1 MAQARVCDAL
11 SERRLVAVAWRA
23 RYAAGGGGG
32 GFGGLGGGGLGG
44 LGGNMGA
51 THFRLWRGGVRPD
64 HPTPRGRRPVPRG
77 DLHDATNHDAV
88 GEHVEVV
95 VAPLAG
101 WARSQGALEDQGIG
115 HGRGRPHG
123 GPLKRYKYPGS
134 SGANAVGLIGAVFAA
149 KIAGKNRRTL
159 SHGLRGRMP

>member
-51 THFRLWRGGVRPD
+51 THFRLWRGGVKPD

-123 GPLKRYKYPGS
+123 GPRACGLPMVPTGPVAGRLA
-134 SGANAVGLIGAVFAA
+134 GATLVLGLFLSFAGFSA
-149 KIAGKNRRTL
+149 
-159 SHGLRGRMP
+159 